1 MRIFTL
7 VALSVLLLMSPASAA
22 EKQSYPVET
31 ISKFFRGLENI
42 GASPLEIP
50 VNMYKQA
57 RRAEDS
63 GGNASSIDVGYFTGL
78 FVGIGF
84 TVARIGVGIAD
95 VITFPVPTQP
105 ILQPATPDG
114 LFATIDKDSGIDF
127 PPLER

>member
-7 VALSVLLLMSPASAA
+7 VALSVLLLMTPASAA

-63 GGNASSIDVGYFTGL
+63 GANASGVDVGYFTGL
-78 FVGIGF
+78 CVGIGF

-114 LFATIDKDSGIDF
+114 LFTTIDKDSGIDF